1 MRDAA
6 APHTLFGNR
15 EALIQRYIQQKH
27 IHARLAEES
36 PIRTLSELR
45 DELLYFIRRNA
56 ARVIDAVVHDAKRDA
71 VEINDLVF
79 LVVHFGR
86 AVEEFR
92 TGRAEI

>member
-1 MRDAA
+1 MPWAESRDAPRKSLPMRDAA

-56 ARVIDAVVHDAKRDA
+56 ARLCDARRLCIG
-71 VEINDLVF
+71 E
-79 LVVHFGR
+79 
-86 AVEEFR
+86 
-92 TGRAEI
+92 